1 MKTKKPFLI
10 RLVANP
16 SLLWKAIASVVFI
29 SLAIAFLVL
38 PSIMVGEV
46 DAFTRYGFGGML
58 LAYGSFRLYMFYGE
72 YRNLDD
78 EE

>member
-1 MKTKKPFLI
+1 MT

-16 SLLWKAIASVVFI
+16 SLLWKAIASFVFI
-29 SLAIAFLVL
+29 GLAIAFLVL
-38 PSIMVGEV
+38 PKIMVGEV

-58 LAYGSFRLYMFYGE
+58 MAYGSFRLYMFYSE
-72 YRNLDD
+72 YRNLDN